1 LRTEETPGPG
11 PAAAPAELAAAP
23 SRSATGGSATGRW
36 SPILAAVRRRL
47 TAEHLVALVL
57 GLLVLAAH
65 DVPYLLSLSFWLD
78 EGWVAVTTR
87 FPLSQLPDVTNSTPI
102 GWSALLRLVTVPGT
116 QSSRLLPL
124 AFAGAA
130 VVIAYWFA
138 RQLGWPR
145 RAAAV
150 CAGVLAGTGAL
161 LSPAMLARDDL
172 KQYTADACLS
182 LLVLALTSR
191 LERDW
196 SRSRLAALSVA
207 CWGGM
212 LFSDAVTFVGAA
224 AFTALCV
231 TAFAR
236 REWWRLAESCAV
248 GAVTAVLMYGIY
260 EVFDERAVTV
270 GLIDGAHMRNYFI
283 PLHSGLPAAF
293 TFVISRFAGLGG
305 AFALGPAWLAVP
317 LVLAGIVTI
326 FWLGR
331 RATAVALV
339 LLWPVVLIVNAVRR
353 YPFLDERTNT
363 YLIVITVV
371 IAAIGVIGAGC
382 WLPGAVRAATV
393 NAGRWRPRQWMQ
405 RRWLRRST
413 AMTAWLAG
421 LCVLAGVAF
430 GWTARPYL
438 RSENIPSQNVR
449 GQTRYVYAHEASD
462 DVILVDTSSSYGFA
476 YYWPVGQPSIRPDDN
491 VAQDYEPYF
500 PGQPRIVVAIGGTP
514 PNVGAAVAQAARQAQ
529 LGRCADIWFITSQES
544 PSRLAAWTAALA
556 QQGLSAVPV
565 RGVAG
570 LSLIQPDGSPCAAS
584 ARGQGR

>member
-1 LRTEETPGPG
+1 M
-11 PAAAPAELAAAP
+11 
-23 SRSATGGSATGRW
+23 
-36 SPILAAVRRRL
+36 
-47 TAEHLVALVL
+47 ALVL

-138 RQLGWPR
+138 RQLGWQR

-150 CAGVLAGTGAL
+150 CAGVLAGTSAL

-231 TAFAR
+231 TALAR
-236 REWWRLAESCAV
+236 RNWRRLAESCAV
-248 GAVTAVLMYGIY
+248 GAVTAVLMYGVY
-260 EVFDERAVTV
+260 EVFDERAVTA

-283 PLHSGLPAAF
+283 PLDGGLPAAF
-293 TFVISRFAGLGG
+293 TFVTSRFAGLGG

-317 LVLAGIVTI
+317 LVLAGIVTM

-331 RATAVALV
+331 RATALAVV
-339 LLWPVVLIVNAVRR
+339 LLWPVVLLVNAVRR

-371 IAAIGVIGAGC
+371 IAAIGVIGVGC
-382 WLPGAVRAATV
+382 WLPGAVRATV
-393 NAGRWRPRQWMQ
+393 SA
-405 RRWLRRST
+405 RRLLSLRRPGWST

-421 LCVLAGVAF
+421 LCVLAAAAF
-430 GWTARPYL
+430 GWAARPYL

-476 YYWPVGQPSIRPDDN
+476 YYWPVGRPSIRPDDN

-514 PNVGAAVAQAARQAQ
+514 PNVAAAVAQAAHQAQ
-529 LGRCADIWFITSQES
+529 LGSCADIWFITSQES
-544 PSRLAAWTAALA
+544 PPRLAAWTAALTK
-556 QQGLSAVPV
+556 QGLSAVPV
-565 RGVAG
+565 PDVAG
-570 LSLIQPDGSPCAAS
+570 LSLIQPNGSPCAAS
-584 ARGQGR
+584 ASGQGG